1 MKKQLYILLAL
12 MLCCVKIGNAQ
23 VLNPAFFDYPQNHI
37 DWMTLESEHFEI
49 HFQKGSD
56 QSAQIVSRI
65 AEEVYDSITELYQF
79 VPNTRIHIILRD
91 RQDYANGGAYFYDN
105 KIEIWTS
112 ALDTP
117 LRGTRDWYRNVI
129 THEFTHIIQVQAS
142 MKRDRKIPA
151 WYLQWLE
158 YEDVRRADVLYG
170 FPTGIFTMPR
180 LSINMPAWF
189 SEGTAQFMR
198 TGLNY
203 DIWDAHRD
211 MILRT
216 RMLSGTTLSLTQMG
230 NFSSNT
236 SLENETIYN
245 QGYAFSTWM
254 ARKYGEEILGEITR
268 ALSNKGINRI
278 EKAIKFATGVD
289 GQVLFEQ
296 FVEERTTYYKSAISA
311 ISMPAPDTLQGLG
324 FANFNA
330 TFTPDGSAVG
340 YLTNGGSDYFRLQMK
355 IDSLSISEKTST
367 SSTLLLES
375 KNSLFAANNP
385 SSFGANTSRNSHI
398 GHSHTAQND
407 ALCMETTTIL
417 NLVNDAFS
425 FSPDGKKVAY
435 SFNWLN
441 KQGELYKDLYVFDIE
456 KNDRKR
462 LFDLEIPN
470 RLTYSAR
477 VYAPDWH
484 PSEDKLVAISKGDN
498 TLNLV
503 LYDLSAGSGNEAITQ
518 ITNFSHNEQIYVPKW
533 SPDGNYVVFAFMDG
547 KARYIQ
553 RLEINSG
560 KIETLIKGESTDFR
574 DPTYSPNGKYLYY
587 SSDKTGIFN
596 IYEVELNESGLP
608 IESTTKMLTNVLGGA
623 FMPTVNQEGV
633 IVWSEYIADGYKIMK
648 SSLSKLQAASSSYQ
662 TYAPEDSKNFRA
674 SRPTIEA
681 YSALNNFD
689 DSDLSAFSDQVMA
702 IADTGKYVYNMQ
714 TLSESK
720 ERILRPYEETFL
732 KFAWYPVVRF
742 DNYNKPKGQN
752 GALLTNG
759 RFGDLG
765 YNLGRDFKFGTYF
778 GSREVTENLS
788 IFGGL
793 LLAPASREATTVGNA
808 ISPNRLT
815 ELDRDFVLTAEYRGL
830 PFIKKKWSPTLQIN
844 LFNLRRN
851 VDNGLSISEHP
862 CTACAPDTTTA
873 DIAFNIWQADINL
886 ISKLNRS
893 NLVQLGVSFSPYKV
907 ITEGFFSREFNQFIP
922 SSSAE
927 YFRGTTYTLA
937 YIYDLIV
944 PTRHSDISPLGF
956 RGFFRMNYQPSQ
968 LLDNYRIEN
977 GSLIP
982 IFQKENNV
990 SFEAFTRYG
999 FPVKGNTTGQ
1009 LFTRTFSYL
1018 NQPESLF
1025 FADYF
1030 GGITGLRSYPFFA
1043 LGGNTTA
1050 FSVLSLI
1057 TPIDSDMDFQ
1067 FGRYHIDK
1075 IYARFFAETGAGWGA
1090 DLGYNGALR
1099 SGIGAE
1105 LRVNMTGQYIFPSK
1119 FFISTA
1125 YGLNGFDL
1133 NLSDEFISDENRR
1146 VVSYGKELLF
1156 HFGFTFDFDLN

>member
-1 MKKQLYILLAL
+1 MKIRHYLILTLIL
-12 MLCCVKIGNAQ
+12 FIPIVGSSQ

-49 HFQKGSD
+49 HFQKGNE

-65 AEEVYDSITELYQF
+65 AEEIYSPITELYQF
-79 VPNTRIHIILRD
+79 IPNTRIHIILRD
-91 RQDYANGGAYFYDN
+91 RQDYANGAAYFYDN

-117 LRGTRDWYRNVI
+117 LRGTRDWFRNVI

-170 FPTGIFTMPR
+170 FPTGIFTMPL

-189 SEGTAQFMR
+189 SEGTAQYMR

-216 RMLSGTTLSLTQMG
+216 RTLSGTTLSLTQMG

-254 ARKYGEEILGEITR
+254 ARKYGEEILGDITR
-268 ALSNKGINRI
+268 ALSNKGVNRI
-278 EKAIKFATGVD
+278 EKAIKFATGVE
-289 GQVLFEQ
+289 GQSLFEE
-296 FVEERTTYYKSAISA
+296 FIAERTAYYKSAVSA

-330 TFTPDGSAVG
+330 TFTANGTVVG
-340 YLTNGGSDYFRLQMK
+340 YLTNGGSDYFRIQMK
-355 IDSLSISEKTST
+355 VDTLESVGEKAT
-367 SSTLLLES
+367 STLLLDKES
-375 KNSLFAANNP
+375 SLFGSGSKHNFNR
-385 SSFGANTSRNSHI
+385 NTLGNSHL

-407 ALCMETTTIL
+407 ALCMESTTIL

-441 KQGELYKDLYVFDIE
+441 KRGEFFKDLYVFDIE
-456 KNDRKR
+456 KDERRR
-462 LFDLEIPN
+462 LFDLEKPE

-477 VYAPDWH
+477 VYAPNWH
-484 PSEDKLVAISKGDN
+484 PTEEKLVAIAKGDN

-503 LYDLSAGSGNEAITQ
+503 LYDLTANSGNEAIEQ
-518 ITNFSHNEQIYVPKW
+518 ITDFLHGEQIYVPKW
-533 SPDGNYVVFAFMDG
+533 SPDGNHIVFAFMDG
-547 KARYIQ
+547 KARYI
-553 RLEINSG
+553 RRFSVATSE
-560 KIETLIKGESTDFR
+560 IETLVEGENSDYR
-574 DPTYSPNGKYLYY
+574 DPTYSPDGQFLYY
-587 SSDKTGIFN
+587 SSDETGIFN
-596 IYEVELNESGLP
+596 IYEVRLDEKGLP
-608 IESTTKMLTNVLGGA
+608 IKSSTKTLTNVLGGA
-623 FMPTVNQEGV
+623 FMPAVNNDNV
-633 IVWSEYIADGYKIMK
+633 IIWSEYIADGYKIMK
-648 SSLSKLQAASSSYQ
+648 SDLATLRAASPSYSF
-662 TYAPEDSKNFRA
+662 YAPKNSDNFRT
-674 SRPTIEA
+674 SRPTEEA
-681 YSALNNFD
+681 FTALNNFD
-689 DSDLSAFSDQVMA
+689 DSDLSTFSSQVMA
-702 IADTGKYVYNMQ
+702 VADTGKYVY
-714 TLSESK
+714 TLKTLAESN

-752 GALLTNG
+752 GELLTNG

-793 LLAPASREATTVGNA
+793 LIAPASREATSVGNA
-808 ISPNRLT
+808 ISPTRLT

-830 PFIKKKWSPTLQIN
+830 PFIKKRWSPTLQIN

-851 VDNGLSISEHP
+851 VDNGLNIEEHP
-862 CTACAPDTTTA
+862 CTSCAPDTTTA

-893 NLVQLGVSFSPYKV
+893 NLVQLGVSFSPFRV

-927 YFRGTTYTLA
+927 YFRGTTYTAA

-944 PTRHSDISPLGF
+944 PSRHSDISPIGF

-982 IFQKENNV
+982 VFQRENNV

-999 FPVKGNTTGQ
+999 FPIKGKTTGQ
-1009 LFTRTFSYL
+1009 LFTRAFSYL
-1018 NQPESLF
+1018 NDPESLF

-1043 LGGNTTA
+1043 LGGNSTA

-1067 FGRYHIDK
+1067 LGRYHVDK

-1099 SGIGAE
+1099 TGVGAE

-1125 YGLNGFDL
+1125 YGLNGFDV
-1133 NLSDEFISDENRR
+1133 NLSDEFVSDANRR
-1146 VVSYGKELLF
+1146 NVSYGRELLF